1 MQSLEKFE
9 KLGLKEN
16 LLKVLAELKFTNPT
30 DIQEKS
36 IPLVLEGKNVIGS
49 ASTGSGKTLAF
60 GAGIFNITQIG
71 KGVQALVLVPT
82 RELCEQDAKSLKFF
96 SKNYGFNIAEVYGG
110 VSLENQV
117 RKIKISEI
125 VVGTPGRILD
135 HLRRGSLNFERLKIL
150 VLDEADRMV
159 DMGFL
164 PDVEKIIQACP
175 KERQNLMFSA
185 TISQDVEYIA
195 RKYMG
200 KTVNISA
207 ESNVDP
213 SKLEQIFYDV
223 PTSVKFSL
231 LFHLLKEEKSDLV
244 MVFCNTRRNADTIAN
259 NLKRFGLEAVAI
271 HGGLAQNKRSN
282 IMENFH
288 SSKTKILIC
297 TDVAARGLDI
307 KGVSHVYNYDIPPSI
322 QEYIHRIGRTARAG
336 KDGKA
341 VNIISK
347 NDYMNFQNIRED
359 SKTEIKQKELPEF
372 ETVNPRFSQD
382 KYSDSR
388 RSFGGR
394 SSGRSGGRS
403 FGGRDRETGRFSRGR
418 DSDRSYGRSSGGRDR
433 GTGRSFG
440 GRSDSR
446 SSRYS
451 SGSRDYKDSRDER
464 SHSRGRSFGGRSSG
478 RSGGRSF
485 GGRDSSGGR
494 SDSRRS
500 HTKSNVRRYR
510 NER

>member
-16 LLKVLAELKFTNPT
+16 LLKVLAELGFSEPT

-36 IPLVLEGKNVIGS
+36 IPLVLERKNVIGG
-49 ASTGSGKTLAF
+49 AATGSGKTLAF
-60 GAGIFNITQIG
+60 GAGIFNIVEKH
-71 KGVQALVLVPT
+71 KGIQALVLVPT
-82 RELCEQDAKSLKFF
+82 RELCEQVAKSLKLF
-96 SKNYGFNIAEVYGG
+96 SKNYEFNITEVYGG

-117 RKIKISEI
+117 RKIKTSEI
-125 VVGTPGRILD
+125 IVGTPGRILD
-135 HLRRGSLNFERLKIL
+135 HLRRGSLNLGKIKIL

-185 TISQDVEYIA
+185 TISKDVEHIA

-200 KTVNISA
+200 KTINVAA
-207 ESNVDP
+207 ESQVDP
-213 SKLEQIFYDV
+213 SKLEQVFYDV
-223 PTSVKFSL
+223 PINVKFSL
-231 LFHLLKEEKSDLV
+231 LFHLLSQEKSELV
-244 MVFCNTRRNADTIAN
+244 MVFCNTRRNADIVAN

-271 HGGLAQNKRSN
+271 HGGLTQNKRNN
-282 IMENFH
+282 IMESFH

-307 KGVSHVYNYDIPPSI
+307 KGVSHVYNYDIPPSL

-341 VNIISK
+341 VSIVSK
-347 NDYMNFQNIRED
+347 NDYLNFQNVKSD
-359 SKTEIKQKELPEF
+359 SEANIEQKELPEF

-382 KYSDSR
+382 KYSDNR

-394 SSGRSGGRS
+394 DSFRGRSGGRS
-403 FGGRDRETGRFSRGR
+403 FN
-418 DSDRSYGRSSGGRDR
+418 
-433 GTGRSFG
+433 GRSFG
-440 GRSDSR
+440 GRSKSFGGRENNFRRDSGSSR
-446 SSRYS
+446 SYG
-451 SGSRDYKDSRDER
+451 GSRDYKDSNDRGGR
-464 SHSRGRSFGGRSSG
+464 SHSNSGRSFGGRSK
-478 RSGGRSF
+478 SF
-485 GGRDSSGGR
+485 GGRDSFRGR
-494 SDSRRS
+494 RDNAR
-500 HTKSNVRRYR
+500 SNVRRYR